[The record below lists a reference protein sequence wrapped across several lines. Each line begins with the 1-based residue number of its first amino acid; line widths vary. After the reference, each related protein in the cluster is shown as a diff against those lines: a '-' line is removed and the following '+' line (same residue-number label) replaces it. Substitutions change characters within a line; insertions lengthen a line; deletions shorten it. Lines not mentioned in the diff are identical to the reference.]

1 MASSLQRGTASL
13 PRILA
18 RYYRSFSSSSSSSS
32 SSSTSSSTSSS
43 SSSPPATKAA
53 DKAKVL
59 HTKVDLEGAK
69 AAEDAA
75 KFATAFM
82 FPWEKR
88 ALDDS
93 GKKGL
98 SNIEKGYWIVFS
110 GKKLLKRKKK
120 KSFFFFFPST
130 HFLIEL
136 SVFVFVCFVRC
147 YVLLCGEVV
156 HEQVQA
162 RDKRRRLGRDDL
174 WRRR

>member
-18 RYYRSFSSSSSSSS
+18 RYYRSFSSS
-32 SSSTSSSTSSS
+32 SSSTSSS

-88 ALDDS
+88 ALDDT

-120 KSFFFFFPST
+120 KKFFF
-130 HFLIEL
+130 LL
-136 SVFVFVCFVRC
+136 SFNPFSDRVECFRIC
-147 YVLLCGEVV
+147 LFRQVLCVTL
-156 HEQVQA
+156 
-162 RDKRRRLGRDDL
+162 R
-174 WRRR
+174 

>member
-32 SSSTSSSTSSS
+32 SSSTSSS

-120 KSFFFFFPST
+120 KKFFF
-130 HFLIEL
+130 LL
-136 SVFVFVCFVRC
+136 SFNPFSDRVECFRIC
-147 YVLLCGEVV
+147 LFRQVLCVTL
-156 HEQVQA
+156 
-162 RDKRRRLGRDDL
+162 R
-174 WRRR
+174 